1 MRRLRR
7 SLRRTAQFFAS
18 FQVELRGHYSVNRM
32 RNFDEY
38 RRNTSAFRALFFC
51 FILPFPCLIVLS
63 MVDAAPLAPPSSSPN
78 ANYMFWIRDSILI
91 MLLTRAMIEQI
102 SINVPGLHM
111 TEMQRLVPSIA
122 ATLTDTT
129 YKIVCSSLIGFP
141 LPFQLVFGIPI
152 GLTTIVICFV
162 GFFGP
167 ILKRDRVLLGELIMA
182 IVVIN
187 CQILLTFVYPIYFY
201 GFQSVGEKGQ
211 RYYVVLLP
219 LIKILAKNLISGA
232 LGTKYDLLPQ
242 IMIFNVDV
250 FNALYVSSSMQ
261 TANSTTTTF
270 VIIMLD
276 AAQALISI
284 SDISSFMRHIILLRR
299 KIPNN
304 HPLKSACF
312 VDIALQIIKEDDHSV
327 IHLDSRRYSS
337 AVAVLRRKLSSES
350 RSSDPAGDA
359 NRVVP
364 ASTITTRG
372 VAVMVTSAVYPASPK
387 EGPTDPTRQIISVFS
402 SEERKLFVHK
412 TAQPFDPNLHIAVVR
427 AQASTQSQCSFY
439 QTELIIRSSILLTR
453 LAQCKLRIS
462 MLRLISFV
470 LDKGW
475 RLVQANLCVWIFF
488 TVESSVEHSAA
499 ASPLQQ
505 SVASSFKK
513 WRLEIEKRLA
523 LEIQREQREQT
534 GERLNLEILAAQ
546 AKREMLLA
554 EKEGYK
560 TKVLLAL
567 TRKQLRDQG
576 VSEEEID
583 RVLPVNSNIAMVT
596 NEAAAVSST
605 TVDSPDSEL
614 H

>member
-412 TAQPFDPNLHIAVVR
+412 TAQVLFTTEFVIHTEYTEVIGPLIYCIYTVSMFFLPNRAYYPQLNSLDEAGSMQTTHLHAAVDFFR
-427 AQASTQSQCSFY
+427 AGQGLEIGASQ
-439 QTELIIRSSILLTR
+439 L
-453 LAQCKLRIS
+453 
-462 MLRLISFV
+462 
-470 LDKGW
+470 
-475 RLVQANLCVWIFF
+475 
-488 TVESSVEHSAA
+488 
-499 ASPLQQ
+499 Q

>member
-412 TAQPFDPNLHIAVVR
+412 TAQVLFTTEFVILTEYTEVIGPLIYCIYTVSMFFLPNRAYYPQLNSLDEAGSMQTTHLHAAVDFFR
-427 AQASTQSQCSFY
+427 AGQGLEIGASQ
-439 QTELIIRSSILLTR
+439 L
-453 LAQCKLRIS
+453 
-462 MLRLISFV
+462 
-470 LDKGW
+470 
-475 RLVQANLCVWIFF
+475 
-488 TVESSVEHSAA
+488 
-499 ASPLQQ
+499 Q

>member
-412 TAQPFDPNLHIAVVR
+412 TAQVLFTTEFVILTEYTEVIGPLIYCESTDR
-427 AQASTQSQCSFY
+427 QASN
-439 QTELIIRSSILLTR
+439 
-453 LAQCKLRIS
+453 LAY
-462 MLRLISFV
+462 V
-470 LDKGW
+470 
-475 RLVQANLCVWIFF
+475 
-488 TVESSVEHSAA
+488 AA